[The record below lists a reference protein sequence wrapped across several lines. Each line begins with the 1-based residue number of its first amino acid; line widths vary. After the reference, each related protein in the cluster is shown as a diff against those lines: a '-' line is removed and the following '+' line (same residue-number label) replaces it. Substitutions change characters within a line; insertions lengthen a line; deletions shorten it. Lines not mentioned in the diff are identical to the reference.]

1 VACCW
6 YASIQLRASSIK
18 HQASSIENPPMP
30 ETLAQNYPSRLTVV
44 IILFLITAPLY
55 GLVGF
60 FGTATT
66 SKWPI
71 LLGELLLPLPA
82 YLYLRF
88 SRYNIRQI
96 FRLNPVSWRL
106 MILSAG
112 LAVAFYLVVYE
123 IDRLLNAVWIWI
135 WRSLPPEF
143 DAFSPDIMQ
152 AQLDRFLMAS
162 SWWDWVMIVFAMVI
176 VAGLFEEML
185 FRGFVQSAFEQHH
198 KMLTAVLITAAI
210 FAANHAI
217 PWWFLQ
223 IFLLGS
229 CLGWMA
235 WRCDSIIPS
244 AIAHGV
250 NNLFAVFF
258 VNLKSAPSWLFWQD
272 ENFSGVN
279 EHLHPII
286 LILAGAAIYF
296 GFLWFNRF
304 CEEESEIPTFLNTP
318 V

>member
-1 VACCW
+1 LLDAYGLLLVC
-6 YASIQLRASSIK
+6 K
-18 HQASSIENPPMP
+18 PPASSIENPTML
-30 ETLAQNYPSRLTVV
+30 ETLAQNHPSRLTVV
-44 IILFLITAPLY
+44 IILFLVTAPLY

-60 FGTATT
+60 LGTATT

-96 FRLNPVSWRL
+96 FRLNPVGWRL

-123 IDRLLNAVWIWI
+123 IDRLLNAIWI
-135 WRSLPPEF
+135 WLWRFLPPAF
-143 DAFSPDIMQ
+143 DAFSPEMMQ
-152 AQLDRFLMAS
+152 AQLDRFLRAS
-162 SWWDWVMIVFAMVI
+162 SWRDWVMIIFAMVI
-176 VAGLFEEML
+176 VAGVFEEML

-198 KMLTAVLITAAI
+198 KMLTAILITAAI

-244 AIAHGV
+244 AIVHGV

-258 VNLKSAPSWLFWQD
+258 ANLKSAPSWLLWRG
-272 ENFSGVN
+272 ENSSWGN
-279 EHLHPII
+279 GHLHPLI

-318 V
+318 P